1 PCGAPLAPP
10 PLLRGSAVLPPPFPA
25 PGSPPSPLGWTLADL
40 AGDAPLSADVPTAPG
55 PRVSP
60 AGSRPLR
67 DSPEPPSLDPAWAR
81 FFADFMTGQR
91 KFRGRT
97 RKAPAPQGC
106 FGVKLD
112 RIGTLSGLGC

>member
-1 PCGAPLAPP
+1 MQPSSTLLFLLLLLPQLASLAPLRH
-10 PLLRGSAVLPPPFPA
+10 LK
-25 PGSPPSPLGWTLADL
+25 TLADL
-40 AGDAPLSADVPTAPG
+40 AGDAPLSADVPTPAG

>member
-1 PCGAPLAPP
+1 MQPSSTLLFLLLLLPQLASLAPLRHPKI
-10 PLLRGSAVLPPPFPA
+10 
-25 PGSPPSPLGWTLADL
+25 LADL
-40 AGDAPLSADVPTAPG
+40 AGDAQLSADVPTPPG

-60 AGSRPLR
+60 AGSRLLR
-67 DSPEPPSLDPAWAR
+67 DSPEPPSLDPTWAR